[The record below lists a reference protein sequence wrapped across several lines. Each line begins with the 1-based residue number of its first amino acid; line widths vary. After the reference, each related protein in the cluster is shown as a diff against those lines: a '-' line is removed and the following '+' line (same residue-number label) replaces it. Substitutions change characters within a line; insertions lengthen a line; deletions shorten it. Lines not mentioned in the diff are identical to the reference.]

1 MISSSVVW
9 ARKRGVG
16 RGLGV
21 GEGGWEGEGVV
32 GRVRVVGE

>member
-21 GEGGWEGEGVV
+21 GEGVV